1 MLKKGKK
8 RFSVTVDA
16 DVLDYVTETLKERD
30 YPFGAL
36 SHYLND
42 CLTDLAEYL
51 NTGTTR
57 NVDAFLQL
65 EASRVGIK
73 EALEMRGLKVTNWS
87 EDDLKPW
94 RK

>member
-16 DVLDYVTETLKERD
+16 DVLDYVTDTLKERE
-30 YPFGAL
+30 YPFGSL

-42 CLTDLAEYL
+42 CLVDLAEYL
-51 NTGTTR
+51 DSGSTH
-57 NVDAFLQL
+57 NVDVYLQL

-73 EALEMRGLKVTNWS
+73 EALEQRGLKVTKWT
-87 EDDLKPW
+87 DDELKPW
-94 RK
+94 RR